1 MHTEKMKTKF
11 GNDSKDQVIVHDGDR
26 RVFVSY
32 GTPIAEIAGYGG
44 AVTLDKDYWDYSVT
58 TGQYRNEFLG
68 EGIAD
73 TRKKIKDGTYQ
84 LTNLAPRK
92 ANKAGD
98 YVINWPE
105 AGAEAAREE
114 CLTCDA
120 AITDGG
126 TWGYCVECW
135 EEHGIKVGFGSE
147 DRQGIHT
154 KTYPNGATYRGY
166 YLNDKRHGAGIKT
179 HADGKRVHCVYEHG
193 VLLADPISPMELF
206 LAFGRCTEN
215 LNNEAS
221 E

>member
-84 LTNLAPRK
+84 LTNLAGHAPRK

-105 AGAEAAREE
+105 SGAEAARDVEDDEEYEVDASFDAPVAAQEE

-147 DRQGIHT
+147 DT
-154 KTYPNGATYRGY
+154 AN
-166 YLNDKRHGAGIKT
+166 
-179 HADGKRVHCVYEHG
+179 E
-193 VLLADPISPMELF
+193 SP
-206 LAFGRCTEN
+206 
-215 LNNEAS
+215 
-221 E
+221 

>member
-105 AGAEAAREE
+105 AGAEAARDVEDDEE
-114 CLTCDA
+114 YEVDA
-120 AITDGG
+120 SFDAPVAARDVDLDQVSLLLDKIQKITSRPLIITGDSRRDLDNL
-126 TWGYCVECW
+126 VALLRW
-135 EEHGIKVGFGSE
+135 EI
-147 DRQGIHT
+147 DR
-154 KTYPNGATYRGY
+154 R
-166 YLNDKRHGAGIKT
+166 
-179 HADGKRVHCVYEHG
+179 
-193 VLLADPISPMELF
+193 
-206 LAFGRCTEN
+206 
-215 LNNEAS
+215 
-221 E
+221 

>member
-84 LTNLAPRK
+84 LTNLAEHAPRK

-105 AGAEAAREE
+105 SGAEAARDVEE
-114 CLTCDA
+114 
-120 AITDGG
+120 
-126 TWGYCVECW
+126 
-135 EEHGIKVGFGSE
+135 E

-154 KTYPNGATYRGY
+154 KTYPNGATYRGH
-166 YLNDKRHGAGIKT
+166 YLNDKRHGVGVKT
-179 HADGKRVHCVYEHG
+179 HADGMKVYCVYEHG

-206 LAFGRCTEN
+206 LAFGRCTA
-215 LNNEAS
+215 NES
-221 E
+221 P

>member
-84 LTNLAPRK
+84 LTNLAGHALPK

-105 AGAEAAREE
+105 AGAEAARDVVR
-114 CLTCDA
+114 CIQCGVKDDLNWFPTCNR
-120 AITDGG
+120 
-126 TWGYCVECW
+126 C
-135 EEHGIKVGFGSE
+135 
-147 DRQGIHT
+147 
-154 KTYPNGATYRGY
+154 Y
-166 YLNDKRHGAGIKT
+166 YKN
-179 HADGKRVHCVYEHG
+179 
-193 VLLADPISPMELF
+193 
-206 LAFGRCTEN
+206 EN

>member
-84 LTNLAPRK
+84 LTNLAGHALPK

-105 AGAEAAREE
+105 SGAEAARDVEE
-114 CLTCDA
+114 ELWPFERVGVSSDA
-120 AITDGG
+120 PVAARDVDLDQVSLLLDKIQKITSSPSVITGDSRRRLDNL
-126 TWGYCVECW
+126 V
-135 EEHGIKVGFGSE
+135 
-147 DRQGIHT
+147 
-154 KTYPNGATYRGY
+154 
-166 YLNDKRHGAGIKT
+166 
-179 HADGKRVHCVYEHG
+179 
-193 VLLADPISPMELF
+193 VLLRWEID
-206 LAFGRCTEN
+206 RR
-215 LNNEAS
+215 
-221 E
+221 